1 MSPLPVITSRLLE
14 VAGVRHAFFTRQG
27 GVSEGIYAS
36 LNVGLGSGDDPD
48 AVRENRRR
56 CAGFFDEADIVT
68 AYGIE
73 LEKLAE
79 AGCRYVQ
86 LDETSIA
93 KLGDEKIRNALAA
106 RGDHWE
112 ELRTGHLVARSGGVS

>member
-1 MSPLPVITSRLLE
+1 MTLPGPCYIHFRAGRAGISRD
-14 VAGVRHAFFTRQG
+14 A
-27 GVSEGIYAS
+27 Y
-36 LNVGLGSGDDPD
+36 PD
-48 AVRENRRR
+48 LAD
-56 CAGFFDEADIVT
+56 FWSDIVT

-106 RGDHWE
+106 RRRSLGGTA
-112 ELRTGHLVARSGGVS
+112 RTLHRGN